1 MYLCR
6 LQMRMRQILTPIF
19 LFGLILSLVHCTP
32 YSMALKKG
40 TPEEKLVMAKKMY
53 EKEDYYRALP
63 LLEDLMGLY
72 TGRMQREEI
81 YYLFCQSNFGV
92 EQYQVA
98 AYHFKN
104 FSETYAGGK
113 YAEEAAYMHAECFYY
128 ASLPHELDQ
137 SNTKTAIEKMQLFI
151 NEHPTSEYV
160 QQCNERIDQLRKKLL
175 VKAYDN
181 AKLWHNLGDYKA
193 ASVACQNAIYDYPD
207 IIQKEELEYL
217 TVDAL
222 FQYAENS
229 VKSKQVE
236 RYKAVQDA
244 AKQYF
249 KQYKKGA
256 EYFQRV
262 SRLNRKANE
271 KILNLTESATTN

>member
-1 MYLCR
+1 
-6 LQMRMRQILTPIF
+6 MRQFLIPF
-19 LFGLILSLVHCTP
+19 LFIGLAMGLVQCTP
-32 YSMALKKG
+32 YSKALKNG
-40 TPEEKLVMAKKMY
+40 TPEEKLAMAKKMY

-72 TGRMQREEI
+72 TGRIQREEI
-81 YYLFCQSNFGV
+81 YYLFCKSNFGV

-104 FSETYAGGK
+104 FSETYATGK
-113 YAEEAAYMHAECFYY
+113 YAEEAAFMHAECFYF

-137 SNTKTAIEKMQLFI
+137 SNTKTAIEKMQLFV

-160 QQCNERIDQLRKKLL
+160 VRCNERIDQLRKKLL

-181 AKLWHNLGDYKA
+181 AKLWYNLGDYKA

-222 FQYAENS
+222 FQYAKNS
-229 VKSKQVE
+229 VRSKQVE
-236 RYKAVQDA
+236 RFEAVKEA
-244 AKQYF
+244 SAQYF
-249 KQYKKGA
+249 KQYQEGATYFDRVKK
-256 EYFQRV
+256 
-262 SRLNRKANE
+262 LNKKATE
-271 KILNLTESATTN
+271 EIRSLNKSSNP